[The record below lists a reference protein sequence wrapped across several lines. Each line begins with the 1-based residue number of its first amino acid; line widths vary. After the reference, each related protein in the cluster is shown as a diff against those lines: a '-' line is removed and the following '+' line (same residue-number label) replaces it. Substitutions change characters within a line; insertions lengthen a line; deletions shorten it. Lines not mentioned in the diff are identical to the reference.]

1 MFSCLACERMFS
13 HQKIVM
19 NHQNPFD
26 YSESLGR
33 HSAATSRWDSPEKEQ
48 TLQKQANARMLQQLI
63 APSADTISDRKPRW
77 LYPNWCEVGSVTVIV
92 GEPGAGKTTL
102 VASLAAGITAGPYF
116 SPHPKLSPVGR
127 GDVLWIGP
135 EDDPSIV
142 TSRLEAAGAALSRVH
157 FINEVVERGVS
168 TKFNIFLPAH
178 QQFIEAKDQALGNK
192 VALIVLDPIYA
203 NADFDPNNNHRA
215 RQAYESLQAL
225 ARRLQCGIIGIAHAV
240 KNVRGKSPLQRIG
253 GPPALSQ
260 VPREIILLS
269 QVQNPLNESGA
280 THIML
285 HAKNNDGEING
296 GFAYRLVM
304 KNHVPVVEIVESIA
318 GTPTEILAFAET
330 IKVPGRRTKQEIA
343 EEFIR
348 ETLCHGPRL
357 RTEIDEMV
365 KAQPFSKNTLE
376 LAKNKLKVVTKKRM
390 GDGRYVWSLPSS
402 TSP

>member
-1 MFSCLACERMFS
+1 
-13 HQKIVM
+13 M
-19 NHQNPFD
+19 NDSDSYINDDCRPPR
-26 YSESLGR
+26 SG
-33 HSAATSRWDSPEKEQ
+33 ATSRWDSQEKKQILRE
-48 TLQKQANARMLQQLI
+48 QANAKMLQQLI
-63 APSADTISDRKPRW
+63 ATSADTISERKPRW
-77 LYPNWCEVGSVTVIV
+77 LYLNWCEVGCVTLIV

-102 VASLAAGITAGPYF
+102 VANLAAGITAGQNF
-116 SPHPKLSPVGR
+116 LLHPKLSPNNR
-127 GDVLWIGP
+127 GHVLWIGP

-142 TSRLEAAGAALSRVH
+142 TSRLEAAGADLSRVH
-157 FINEVVERGVS
+157 FINEVVKWGIS

-178 QQFIEAKDQALGNK
+178 QQFIEAKHQALDNN